1 MKINIDQLSE
11 EELVELNHKIVA
23 RLRFLRQM
31 QSHAQMLDY
40 RIGERVRFYPAG
52 RPEVIG
58 TLTRYNKKSVTV
70 ITDNGQHWNVHPGL
84 LHKMQSSEAEKNPEK
99 GPVVMFP
106 RSTSNKELTGVSLS
120 PLFQIGERQIKRLTL
135 V

>member
-1 MKINIDQLSE
+1 MTKINIDQLSE

-52 RPEVIG
+52 QPEVIG
-58 TLTRYNKKSVTV
+58 TLTRYNRKSVTV
-70 ITDNGQHWNVHPGL
+70 ITDSGQHWNVHPGL
-84 LHKMQSSEAEKNPEK
+84 LHKMQSGNVEKNPDK
-99 GPVVMFP
+99 GPIVMFP
-106 RSTSNKELTGVSLS
+106 RSTSNKSS
-120 PLFQIGERQIKRLTL
+120 R
-135 V
+135 